1 MPRGS
6 KPGEHRGGRQKG
18 TPNKA
23 TLVRQMRAVAGLK
36 AAEESGELPL
46 DVILRRMHGDTSVTD
61 RQFEAAVAAA
71 PYLHPR
77 MAVMAVQTV
86 PDDPVVEARRAQ
98 VRAEMIASL
107 QALARGERVVH
118 FRGDR
123 QVAYGL
129 VMEVMDVLKAA
140 GIQTVG
146 MLTQPPPAP
155 R

>member
-1 MPRGS
+1 MAMALPS
-6 KPGEHRGGRQKG
+6 KAGDRRLLSEINVTPMVDVMLVLLVIFMVTTPMLHRSTDVDLPQAQQSDVREEEHITLTLTKDGRLYL
-18 TPNKA
+18 N
-23 TLVRQMRAVAGLK
+23 
-36 AAEESGELPL
+36 AEE
-46 DVILRRMHGDTSVTD
+46 
-61 RQFEAAVAAA
+61 
-71 PYLHPR
+71 
-77 MAVMAVQTV
+77 V
-86 PDDPVVEARRAQ
+86 PRAQ
-98 VRAEMIASL
+98 LQARL